1 MGKIIGHSFVG
12 GSNLNIALPEGERGR
27 KFVSLLS
34 IIIIECIGGKDSSS
48 EIPWL

>member
-34 IIIIECIGGKDSSS
+34 IN
-48 EIPWL
+48 